1 MIFPNGKKYLGKTNN
16 LRRRLKEHL
25 KAFQKSNDWHRMA
38 AEQFLSEKS
47 LEDLGLVY
55 RDFFFNVELY
65 FKDTN
70 TGQAA
75 YQMEQEYL
83 TRIMKN
89 NRQEEYYNI
98 SYPTLKKEVIFT
110 DEELR

>member
-1 MIFPNGKKYLGKTNN
+1 
-16 LRRRLKEHL
+16 
-25 KAFQKSNDWHRMA
+25 MA

-75 YQMEQEYL
+75 YQME
-83 TRIMKN
+83 
-89 NRQEEYYNI
+89 
-98 SYPTLKKEVIFT
+98 
-110 DEELR
+110 